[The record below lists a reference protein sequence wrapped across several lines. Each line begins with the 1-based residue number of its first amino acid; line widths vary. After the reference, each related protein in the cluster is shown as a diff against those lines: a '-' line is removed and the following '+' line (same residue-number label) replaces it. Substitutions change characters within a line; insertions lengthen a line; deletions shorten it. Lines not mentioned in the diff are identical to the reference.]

1 MKHIKCIFKISIVLL
16 LLLISVGSI
25 YAADND
31 QVSLNDIS
39 NDGSDDGNLD
49 DGWNDDFDDNESD
62 FNYSDFDY
70 LKHKQGHS
78 KTSSCVK
85 TTSSSAPTMI
95 HDYLK
100 ELGSNSNPIISQ
112 LNNSTDVNKTSTDNQ
127 TIEEAPESGDVDIL
141 LLIALF
147 VIGLFIIL

>member
-1 MKHIKCIFKISIVLL
+1 
-16 LLLISVGSI
+16 
-25 YAADND
+25 
-31 QVSLNDIS
+31 
-39 NDGSDDGNLD
+39 
-49 DGWNDDFDDNESD
+49 
-62 FNYSDFDY
+62 
-70 LKHKQGHS
+70 
-78 KTSSCVK
+78 
-85 TTSSSAPTMI
+85 MI

-112 LNNSTDVNKTSTDNQ
+112 LNNSTDVNKISTDNQ

>member
-1 MKHIKCIFKISIVLL
+1 
-16 LLLISVGSI
+16 
-25 YAADND
+25 
-31 QVSLNDIS
+31 
-39 NDGSDDGNLD
+39 
-49 DGWNDDFDDNESD
+49 
-62 FNYSDFDY
+62 
-70 LKHKQGHS
+70 
-78 KTSSCVK
+78 
-85 TTSSSAPTMI
+85 MI